1 MKEIKC
7 PNCGQVFQVD
17 ESGYAQI
24 VSQVRDAEFLKE
36 LQRQEDALA
45 EKREA
50 ELKLIKADQEK
61 TAAEKDREIARL
73 NAKLENSETEKKLAM
88 TEAVQQKDAE
98 LAEKNEEIT
107 RLRSELQ
114 LQKQEGELQAQSLK
128 NEYSGMLKLK
138 DEQIEQLKDFKAKQS
153 TKMVGESLE
162 RHCSDEFN
170 KIRMTAFPNAYF
182 EKDNEAVENTK
193 GDFIFREAAEDG
205 TEFIS
210 IMFEMKNES
219 DTTATKHKNEDFF
232 DKLDKDRKKKK
243 CEYAVLV
250 STLEADSELYNS
262 GIVDVSYRHEKMY
275 VVRPQMFITIITLLR
290 NAALNSLKYQ
300 RELAIVRNQQIDI
313 QNFEENMN
321 TFKEQFGRNY
331 RLASEKFRKAI
342 DEIDKTID
350 HLQKTKDALLGSE
363 NNLRLA
369 NGKAEDLTIKKLTKN
384 APSVREMFEELND
397 GKSVNY

>member
-24 VSQVRDAEFLKE
+24 VSQVRDAEFLRE
-36 LQRQEDALA
+36 LQRQEKVLA

-397 GKSVNY
+397 GK

>member
-24 VSQVRDAEFLKE
+24 VSQVRDAEFLRE

-193 GDFIFREAAEDG
+193 GDFIFREADENG

-397 GKSVNY
+397 GK

>member
-24 VSQVRDAEFLKE
+24 VSQVRDAEFLRE

-138 DEQIEQLKDFKAKQS
+138 DEQIEQLKDFKSKQS

-397 GKSVNY
+397 GK

>member
-138 DEQIEQLKDFKAKQS
+138 DEQIEQLKDFKSKQS

-162 RHCSDEFN
+162 RHCSDKFN

-397 GKSVNY
+397 GK

>member
-138 DEQIEQLKDFKAKQS
+138 DEQIEQLKDFKSKQS

-193 GDFIFREAAEDG
+193 GDFIFREADENG

-397 GKSVNY
+397 GK